1 MPYIKKETQ
10 IKHCIKVC
18 DGCKEC
24 KSNRP
29 LKNGFMSNKIFGKMH
44 IKIIEKKSYALCIL
58 K

>member
-10 IKHCIKVC
+10 MKYCIKVC

-44 IKIIEKKSYALCIL
+44 IKLIEKNHTHYVY
-58 K
+58 